1 MRNQISNIKGKNM
14 QSNAM
19 QRVSVIRK
27 LSKNN
32 PQNSLI
38 VIYNSFVR
46 SYLDYGDV
54 LYYQSNNESLC
65 QKMERVQFNVVLAI
79 IGVIKGVSQTKL
91 L

>member
-1 MRNQISNIKGKNM
+1 M

-79 IGVIKGVSQTKL
+79 ICVIKGVSQTKL

>member
-1 MRNQISNIKGKNM
+1 M

-65 QKMERVQFNVVLAI
+65 QKMERVQFNVVIAI

>member
-1 MRNQISNIKGKNM
+1 M

-54 LYYQSNNESLC
+54 LYYESNNESLC

-79 IGVIKGVSQTKL
+79 IGVIKGVSQMKL

>member
-1 MRNQISNIKGKNM
+1 M

>member
-1 MRNQISNIKGKNM
+1 M

-46 SYLDYGDV
+46 SCLDYGDV

>member
-1 MRNQISNIKGKNM
+1 M

-65 QKMERVQFNVVLAI
+65 QKMERLQFNVVLAI

>member
-1 MRNQISNIKGKNM
+1 M

-54 LYYQSNNESLC
+54 LYYESNNESLC